1 MRRSLSFSIGL
12 TGLISILLVSLS
24 PASASVLSKAA
35 PSSPLAG
42 MVAAQ
47 GRLVGAG
54 GSAVPGARVI
64 LYAWPPDSIVS
75 KLKDG
80 QLVPVRTVGTAL
92 TTASGNYAVPVTSL
106 AALQDSAAADGIV
119 NLELIA
125 STPTGFAAFSFPR
138 RLIET
143 AQGTALI
150 GASGNAVQAVPQ
162 TTSLRL
168 AHAAASSVPSIQCGQ
183 LVKVGTFGQ
192 RRTVVGAMYSH
203 VPGVTM
209 NFRYGSSQSSSLGVA
224 ISGSGNFGTWSASG
238 THSVSSSNSEI
249 FPTFHNAT
257 SHRYRTVFVYD
268 EFRIECGGLQ
278 TQATSWAAGATTLGA
293 TPPAATHCV
302 TQQAGS
308 TFVKDS
314 TSAYTFA
321 GGVAISGAIGVNLS
335 AHTGYS
341 VTAELRFSFSQTR
354 SLCGTNAAPGGIAK
368 RLVAGLG

>member
-1 MRRSLSFSIGL
+1 MRRSLSFLIGL
-12 TGLISILLVSLS
+12 GSLIPILLVSLS
-24 PASASVLSKAA
+24 PASALSKA
-35 PSSPLAG
+35 PSSPLTG
-42 MVAAQ
+42 TIAAQ

-54 GSAVPGARVI
+54 GNAIQGARVI
-64 LYAWPPDSIVS
+64 LYAWPADSIVS

-80 QLVPVRTVGTAL
+80 QLVPVRTVGTAY
-92 TTASGNYAVPVTSL
+92 TTASGNYAVPVTSP
-106 AALQDSAAADGIV
+106 AALQDSAAADGTV

-125 STPTGFAAFSFPR
+125 STPAGFAAFSFPR
-138 RLIET
+138 RLVET

-150 GASGNAVQAVPQ
+150 GASGNAGTAAPQ
-162 TTSLRL
+162 TANLHLTNV
-168 AHAAASSVPSIQCGQ
+168 AASSAPPIQCGQ

-209 NFRYGSSQSSSLGVA
+209 NFRYGSGQSSSLGVA
-224 ISGSGNFGTWSASG
+224 VSGSGTFGTWSASG
-238 THSVSSSNSEI
+238 THSISTNASET
-249 FPTFHNAT
+249 FPTFRNVT

-278 TQATSWAAGATTLGA
+278 AQATSWAAGATTLGA

-314 TSAYTFA
+314 TSAYTFS
-321 GGVAISGAIGVNLS
+321 GGVAMSGAIGVNLS

-341 VTAELRFSFSQTR
+341 TTAELRFAFSQTR
-354 SLCGTNAAPGGIAK
+354 SLCGTNALPGGAAR
-368 RLVAGLG
+368 RLVAGVG

>member
-92 TTASGNYAVPVTSL
+92 TTASGNYAVPVTSS

-150 GASGNAVQAVPQ
+150 GASGNAVQAFPQ
-162 TTSLRL
+162 TTNLRL
-168 AHAAASSVPSIQCGQ
+168 THAAASSVPSIQCGQ

-209 NFRYGSSQSSSLGVA
+209 NFRYGSSREQPWCRHIRVGEFRHMVSVGYPQCLIKQLQIFPPSTMRQATDIGRSSSTTSSESSA
-224 ISGSGNFGTWSASG
+224 AGSRRRPRRGLLRYHPGCDPASG
-238 THSVSSSNSEI
+238 DPLRDT
-249 FPTFHNAT
+249 
-257 SHRYRTVFVYD
+257 
-268 EFRIECGGLQ
+268 
-278 TQATSWAAGATTLGA
+278 
-293 TPPAATHCV
+293 
-302 TQQAGS
+302 
-308 TFVKDS
+308 
-314 TSAYTFA
+314 A
-321 GGVAISGAIGVNLS
+321 GGFHVRQGLNVGVYVRWRCR
-335 AHTGYS
+335 H
-341 VTAELRFSFSQTR
+341 LRR
-354 SLCGTNAAPGGIAK
+354 DRREP
-368 RLVAGLG
+368 